1 MRLLPASLF
10 GWCCLLLASCSQP
23 DPYAT
28 VSAEE
33 AIAFGKKWA
42 YQLSIGNQ
50 YNAAAMFSRPAFAR
64 QMADYNF
71 YGLSQSEIA
80 TQANNFDLKSI
91 VKNIQLTVQ
100 QGGHYRF
107 INHFSKGGRRYV
119 RMRQYGSGAL
129 TYHDVLLVKENE
141 EVKMADIYI
150 YHSGQLLSAIYM
162 QALRSFEKSGK
173 SRQAQY
179 FEQLRQQIA
188 DCEQAGDAAGLLEKY
203 HRLPEQLQRQQQLN
217 YLALM
222 AAMSQGN
229 LSLSEQLYSLYTANN
244 HTRPDRYLIDIQY
257 AILQR
262 RHADALANIDSL
274 GRLTGDDKWL
284 VFYKAVASLYCGQ
297 LDAAGRYLQQSLKNN
312 RDFGDNYLYLA
323 HLLAMRERWPEAR
336 LMLERYRRHPDFSG
350 TLESELV
357 AAFPKLEEDE

>member
-42 YQLSIGNQ
+42 RQLSTGNQ
-50 YNAAAMFSRPAFAR
+50 QNAAAMFSRQAFAR

-71 YGLSQSEIA
+71 YELSQSDIA
-80 TQANNFDLKSI
+80 TQAENFDLESI
-91 VKNIQLTVQ
+91 VNNIQLTVQ
-100 QGGHYRF
+100 QGGHYRY
-107 INHFSKGGRRYV
+107 INQFSKDGRRYV
-119 RMRQYGSGAL
+119 RIRQYGRGAFS
-129 TYHDVLLVKENE
+129 YYEILLVKENE
-141 EVKMADIYI
+141 EVKMADIYS
-150 YHSGQLLSAIYM
+150 YHSGQFLSAVYM
-162 QALRSFEKSGK
+162 QELRYFEKSGK
-173 SRQAQY
+173 SRQSQY
-179 FEQLRQQIA
+179 FEELRQEIMYRELA
-188 DCEQAGDAAGLLEKY
+188 DDAAGLLEKY
-203 HRLPEQLQRQQQLN
+203 DMLPQQLKRQQRLN

-222 AAMSQGN
+222 SAMSQGN
-229 LSLSEQLYSLYTANN
+229 LPLSEQLYSLYTANN
-244 HTRPDRYLIDIQY
+244 HTRTDRHLIDIQY
-257 AILQR
+257 AMLQR
-262 RHADALANIDSL
+262 RHADALANIDSV

-297 LDAAGRYLQQSLKNN
+297 LDAAGSYLQQSLKNN

-323 HLLAMRERWPEAR
+323 QLMAMRERWPEAR
-336 LMLERYRRHPDFSG
+336 LMLQRYRSHPDFSG